1 MEECIFCQIAEKKIP
16 TTIVY
21 ESDQVIAFRDINPKA
36 PVHILIIPK
45 QHINPKIDLKEE
57 DIRVL
62 PDIFLAAKTIAAKEG
77 IGEKGFRLIANVGSD
92 SGQEVEHLH
101 FHLLGGKPL
110 GGLVGE

>member
-1 MEECIFCQIAEKKIP
+1 MEECLFCQIAEKKIP

-57 DIRVL
+57 DVRVL
-62 PDIFLAAKTIAAKEG
+62 PDIFLAAKIIAAKEG
-77 IGEKGFRLIANVGSD
+77 IGEKGFRLIANVGPD

>member
-1 MEECIFCQIAEKKIP
+1 MEECLFCKIAEKEIP
-16 TTIVY
+16 SEIIY
-21 ESDQVIAFRDINPKA
+21 ETDQVIAFRDVSPKA

-57 DIRVL
+57 DVRIL
-62 PDIFLAAKTIAAKEG
+62 PDIFLAAKAIAAKEG
-77 IGEKGFRLIANVGSD
+77 VGEKGFRLIANVGPD